1 MYEYYANIVDVKD
14 GDTIVV
20 NQDMGRRLW
29 IHDEV
34 VRLNRINCPK
44 LGSEVGD
51 QAAAFVDKLI
61 GQKIK
66 LRTVKYDQTEKYGR
80 YLADVIVYPGT
91 PQEYC
96 LNDYLVQIGLGVYW
110 NGKGVR
116 PE

>member
-1 MYEYYANIVDVKD
+1 MYTYKAIITDVKD

-29 IHDEV
+29 IHDEP

-44 LGSEVGD
+44 LGTEIGD
-51 QAAAFVDKLI
+51 RAAAAVEKFI
-61 GQKIK
+61 GQTVE

-80 YLADVIVYPGT
+80 YLAEVVLFPGT
-91 PQEYC
+91 DREIN
-96 LNDYLVQIGLGVYW
+96 LNDLLVSNGLAKYW
-110 NGKGVR
+110 DGKGVK